1 MGWAS
6 EVRLLIRLVEIG
18 LEFGL
23 PGVCMHWLVVASRPI
38 LTECKLQGEY
48 DTLGSPLEPKVI
60 LVDEKSGVD
69 YKFSNYFSIVTS
81 T

>member
-1 MGWAS
+1 
-6 EVRLLIRLVEIG
+6 
-18 LEFGL
+18 
-23 PGVCMHWLVVASRPI
+23 MHWLVVASRPI

-48 DTLGSPLEPKVI
+48 DTLGSPLGPKVI